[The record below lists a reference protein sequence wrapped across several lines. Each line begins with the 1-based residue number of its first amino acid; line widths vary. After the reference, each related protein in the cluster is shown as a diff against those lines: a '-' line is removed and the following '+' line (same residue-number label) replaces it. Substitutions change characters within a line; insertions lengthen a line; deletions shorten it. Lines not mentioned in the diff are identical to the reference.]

1 MGDTS
6 EAPLAGIVVLDMSR
20 LQPGGFCTRLL
31 ADLGADV
38 VKIEG
43 PGGDP
48 SRMWGGPEPSPSA
61 VALHRGKRSL
71 TLDLKHARAAEVLR
85 RLVAD
90 ADVLLESARPGSL
103 EASGIGYPQLSA
115 VNPRLVW
122 CSLSGFGLTGPK
134 RDHAGHDITYLGH
147 AGVLGLMADVDA
159 VPDQPRLLLA
169 APMGGMMAALG
180 ITSALAQ
187 RANTG
192 RGCMVDA
199 SIADAAMW
207 LMTEEVTRSARNL
220 APYDLRT
227 PARRVYPCADGR
239 RVSVAAAEPRT
250 WVALCTALEL
260 TDLGDRPGGPPDAA
274 ADTVARIGA
283 ALATKPAA
291 HWADVL
297 GGAGVAMV
305 NDTGDL
311 VDDPQVQA
319 RGGVTTLDVGAG
331 TDQVVTSP
339 LRFSTSDAASDDGWS
354 GPGPMGFSAPGAD
367 TDAVLATAGFTDD
380 EIATLRADGVVA

>member
-1 MGDTS
+1 MVDDHA
-6 EAPLAGIVVLDMSR
+6 APLAGIVVLDMSR

-48 SRMWGGPEPSPSA
+48 SRMWSGAEPSPSA
-61 VALHRGKRSL
+61 VALHRGKRSI
-71 TLDLKHARAAEVLR
+71 TLDLKHARAPEVLH
-85 RLVAD
+85 RLVAG

-122 CSLSGFGLTGPK
+122 CSLSGFGQTGPK

-147 AGVLGLMADVDA
+147 AGVLGLMNDVDA

-169 APMGGMMAALG
+169 APMGGTMAALG
-180 ITSALAQ
+180 ITSALAK
-187 RANTG
+187 RATTG

-207 LMTEEVTRSARNL
+207 LMTEEVTRSARGL

-227 PARRVYPCADGR
+227 PVRRVYPCAEGG
-239 RVSVAAAEPRT
+239 RVSVAATEPRT
-250 WVALCTALEL
+250 WAALCAALEL
-260 TDLGDRPGGPPDAA
+260 TDLGDRPGGPPEAA

-283 ALATKPAA
+283 VLATRPAA

-305 NDTGDL
+305 NATGDL
-311 VDDPQVQA
+311 VDDSQVRA
-319 RGGVTTLDVGAG
+319 RDGVVTIDVGAG
-331 TDQVVTSP
+331 VDQVVTSP
-339 LRFSTSDAASDDGWS
+339 LRFSSGESWS
-354 GPGPMGFSAPGAD
+354 GPGPLGFSAPGDD
-367 TDAVLATAGFTDD
+367 TDAVLSAAGFAA
-380 EIATLRADGVVA
+380 EEVAELRDDGVVA

>member
-1 MGDTS
+1 MADTDA
-6 EAPLAGIVVLDMSR
+6 APLAGIVVLDMSR

-48 SRMWGGPEPSPSA
+48 SRMWSGAEPSPSA

-71 TLDLKHARAAEVLR
+71 TLDLKHARAAEVLH
-85 RLVAD
+85 RLVRD
-90 ADVLLESARPGSL
+90 ADVLIESARPGSL

-115 VNPRLVW
+115 VNPLLVW
-122 CSLSGFGLTGPK
+122 CSLSGFGQTGPK

-169 APMGGMMAALG
+169 APMGGTMAALG

-187 RANTG
+187 RARTG
-192 RGCMVDA
+192 HGCMVDA

-207 LMTEEVTRSARNL
+207 LLTEEVTRSARDL
-220 APYDLRT
+220 APYDLRS
-227 PARRVYPCADGR
+227 PVRRVYPCADGR
-239 RVSVAAAEPRT
+239 RVSIAATEPRT
-250 WVALCTALEL
+250 WAALCNALDL
-260 TDLGDRPGGPPDAA
+260 TDLGDWPGGPPDAA
-274 ADTVARIGA
+274 ADTVVRIA
-283 ALATKPAA
+283 AVLATKPAA

-297 GGAGVAMV
+297 GDAGVAMV
-305 NDTGDL
+305 NGPGDL
-311 VDDPQVQA
+311 VDDPQVRA
-319 RGGVTTLDVGAG
+319 RDGVVTIDVGAG
-331 TDQVVTSP
+331 LDQVVTSP
-339 LRFSTSDAASDDGWS
+339 LRFSSGDAWT
-354 GPGPMGFSAPGAD
+354 GPGPMGFSAPGDD
-367 TDAVLATAGFTDD
+367 TDAVLTGVGFAAD
-380 EIATLRADGVVA
+380 EIAQLRDDGVVA